1 MTLPQNEPNS
11 QGVAAGLQTALF
23 ALLVFWLLGYEVH
36 VSIFWGALAG
46 VAMGRIVYWWEL
58 KDEPVV
64 VVIPDDDSLEDVARD
79 RRRQTKIYARNYRSR
94 RRSFLNLFRPQRLT
108 FWKKRNPQD

>member
-58 KDEPVV
+58 KDEPAIVI
-64 VVIPDDDSLEDVARD
+64 IPDDDSLEDVARD
-79 RRRQTKIYARNYRSR
+79 RRRNKKIYARNYRSR
-94 RRSFLNLFRPQRLT
+94 RRSFLNLFRPDRLT
-108 FWKKRNPQD
+108 FWKSK

>member
-58 KDEPVV
+58 KDEAAPEA
-64 VVIPDDDSLEDVARD
+64 ILDDDSLEDVARD
-79 RRRQTKIYARNYRSR
+79 RRRQKKIYARNYRSR
-94 RRSFLNLFRPQRLT
+94 RRSFLNLFRPDRLT
-108 FWKKRNPQD
+108 FWKSKP

>member
-23 ALLVFWLLGYEVH
+23 ALLVFWLLGYEVQ

-58 KDEPVV
+58 KDEPAPEA
-64 VVIPDDDSLEDVARD
+64 ILDDDSLEDVARD
-79 RRRQTKIYARNYRSR
+79 RRRHQKVYARNYRSR
-94 RRSFLNLFRPQRLT
+94 RRSFLNLFRPDRLT
-108 FWKKRNPQD
+108 FWKSKP

>member
-11 QGVAAGLQTALF
+11 QGVAAGLQTALL

>member
-11 QGVAAGLQTALF
+11 QGVAAGLQTALL
-23 ALLVFWLLGYEVH
+23 ALLTFWLLGYEVH

-58 KDEPVV
+58 SDEPAPEA
-64 VVIPDDDSLEDVARD
+64 ILNDDSLEDVARD
-79 RRRQTKIYARNYRSR
+79 RRQHQKVYARNYRSR
-94 RRSFLNLFRPQRLT
+94 RRSFLNLFRPDRLT
-108 FWKKRNPQD
+108 FWKSK